1 MLKNKIS
8 VILLMFALAV
18 PSVVNAEIFSEP
30 LDMPVQEEVVTPPV
44 ETEAVQ
50 PVQTEQVPPAQTLSE
65 EPAEPEN
72 FAFKQ
77 PVSKRKIAKKFLLA
91 MAGVGI
97 SSLILFLM
105 LTLYNKLRENFT
117 GNRIQPAQEDETPL
131 ETPGNLTDAVKT
143 FLDKTKWD

>member
-1 MLKNKIS
+1 MLKNKIAI
-8 VILLMFALAV
+8 ILLMFALAV
-18 PSVVNAEIFSEP
+18 PTAVNAEIFSEP
-30 LDMPVQEEVVTPPV
+30 LENPAMEDVVAPPA
-44 ETEAVQ
+44 ETEPA
-50 PVQTEQVPPAQTLSE
+50 PPAQTLPE
-65 EPAEPEN
+65 ELAEPEN
-72 FAFKQ
+72 ITFKQ

-117 GNRIQPAQEDETPL
+117 GSRIQPAQEDETPL
-131 ETPGNLTDAVKT
+131 QTPENLTDAVKT